1 MENVIGF
8 IRTYNEAILLAT
20 LGLSLVLIV
29 LMTSNLYRMGKIVNR
44 YNQLMKGMEG
54 KNLEEMLNSHTKN
67 VNKMFSRTL
76 EIESEYKSARKMAE
90 KSVQRLEVLR
100 FNAFDDTGSDLSFA
114 VAMLDSFG
122 DGVVIS
128 SLFSRDETRT
138 YAKPVSKGQ
147 SSYHLSDEEREVI
160 RQAMEKKIY

>member
-1 MENVIGF
+1 MENIIAFV
-8 IRTYNEAILLAT
+8 RTYNELLLLAA
-20 LGLSLVLIV
+20 LGSSLVLIV
-29 LMTSNLYRMGKIVNR
+29 LLTTILYRMGKVVKK

-54 KNLEEMLNSHTKN
+54 KNLEEMLTSHIKS

-76 EIESEYKSARKMAE
+76 EIESEYKSTRKMAE

-100 FNAFDDTGSDLSFA
+100 FNAFDNTGSDLSFA
-114 VAMLDSFG
+114 IAMLDSHG

-128 SLFSRDETRT
+128 SLFARDETRT
-138 YAKPVSKGQ
+138 YAKPVNKGL
-147 SSYHLSDEEREVI
+147 SNYHLSDEEKEVL